1 MKALQLASLAA
12 GLVIARAGLAN
23 VLPTYGVLPRTGSF
37 ALDWFRPLFSWLC
50 FLSFLIWDALR
61 QAREGKLTALHAA
74 AYAVALGLM
83 SWICYEYDVIAKVLK
98 DSFMFF
104 SAREAW
110 LAGIAYYAS
119 FFLAVFFEAEKQGIS
134 AAEDDEPIEAPDVQD
149 WINLLLVFGPIALI
163 VWLLASGL
171 SPARASIAAIL
182 MLFPMSLVNPAIRRH
197 PWKLAEGGKTVAQ
210 LAVAIAIVGNVVS
223 TLNATGIPT
232 KFAVLL
238 ASASSS
244 SLMAALLIAAAGC
257 IVLGVG
263 MPTLPAYIAIVAVMG
278 PTLTGFGVEL
288 LTPHMFVV
296 FFGVPSVITPPVAIA
311 AYAAASISKRL
322 PIGTAVEA
330 TRIGAMIFLVPFA
343 FVYTPALLLGT
354 KAAAAAPVG
363 HQLFSLLALAASPRA
378 HWSASTSSGCR
389 SGKGA

>member
-1 MKALQLASLAA
+1 M
-12 GLVIARAGLAN
+12 
-23 VLPTYGVLPRTGSF
+23 
-37 ALDWFRPLFSWLC
+37 
-50 FLSFLIWDALR
+50 
-61 QAREGKLTALHAA
+61 
-74 AYAVALGLM
+74 
-83 SWICYEYDVIAKVLK
+83 
-98 DSFMFF
+98 
-104 SAREAW
+104 
-110 LAGIAYYAS
+110 
-119 FFLAVFFEAEKQGIS
+119 
-134 AAEDDEPIEAPDVQD
+134 
-149 WINLLLVFGPIALI
+149 
-163 VWLLASGL
+163 LASGL
-171 SPARASIAAIL
+171 SPTGASNAAIL
-182 MLFPMSLVNPAIRRH
+182 MLFQMSMINPGIRRH
-197 PWKLAEGGKTVAQ
+197 PWKLIEALAEGGKTVAQ
-210 LAVAIAIVGNVVS
+210 LAVAIAIVGIVVS
-223 TLNATGIPT
+223 ALNATDIPT

-238 ASASSS
+238 ASASSN